1 MAWLSQAAP
10 EDALSVKKLAF
21 QLAAMLESQHDT
33 QITMMH
39 VLEELQGQK
48 QADRRMVTMLH
59 LIAPYAKVWGWFRVG
74 SSLGFRRKKPSYS
87 SLIQNHKA

>member
-10 EDALSVKKLAF
+10 EGDALSVIVQLAF
-21 QLAAMLESQHDT
+21 QLAAMLESQRDT

-74 SSLGFRRKKPSYS
+74 SRFRFQAQKAFIQFTHTKP
-87 SLIQNHKA
+87 